1 MRAARKKV
9 AIVALGGNA
18 LIRPGERGEFRQQI
32 RHVRESVVHLPLL
45 LRLGYNLVV
54 THGNGPTVG
63 HLLLQNEMARDT
75 VPPMPL
81 DVCDADSEGGIGYL
95 TQQALVN
102 ELFARAGGGQ
112 VVSLITQ
119 VVVDPKDSAFT
130 RPTKP
135 VGPYYSAEEAERL
148 RHVKGWVVEEDAGRG
163 FRRMV
168 ASPRPLEVVEEK
180 AVRILLRNGV
190 VVVAAGGGGIP
201 VVRRPDGRFEG
212 VEAVIDKDLASAL
225 LARRLGASLLVIL
238 TAEEFVYRHF
248 GRKEQEAMPLLDTA
262 TARELLEAGE
272 FPPGSME
279 PKIRAAVEFLERGEG
294 EVIIT
299 LPERLAA
306 ALNGDTGTRIV
317 P

>member
-1 MRAARKKV
+1 MRTGRKKV
-9 AIVALGGNA
+9 AVAALGGNA
-18 LIRPGERGEFRQQI
+18 LIRPGERGEIRQQM

-45 LRLGYNLVV
+45 LQQGYNLVV

-63 HLLLQNEMARDT
+63 RLLLQNEMARDT

-102 ELFARAGGGQ
+102 ELFARRAGGQ

-119 VVVDPKDSAFT
+119 VVVDGEDPAFS

-148 RHVKGWVVEEDAGRG
+148 RRAKGWVVEEDAGRG
-163 FRRMV
+163 FRRLV
-168 ASPRPLEVVEEK
+168 PSPRPLEVVEEK
-180 AVRILLRNGV
+180 AVRILLRHGV

-201 VVRRPDGRFEG
+201 VVRRPDGRLEG

-225 LARRLGASLLVIL
+225 LAWRLGASLLVIL

-248 GRKEQEAMPLLDTA
+248 GRKDQEPIPLLEA
-262 TARELLEAGE
+262 GAARELLEAGE

-279 PKIRAAVEFLERGEG
+279 PKIRAAVEFLERGG
-294 EVIIT
+294 REVLIT

-306 ALNGDTGTRIV
+306 ALKGDTGTRIV